1 MKKARFSLQYL
12 TTQARMLGMFNIF
25 INLIGP
31 HTTKQIHTY
40 VVHNFAYYLQSLVLF
55 LKKHP
60 NILQCLHLY
69 QNCFEAQ
76 DILSG
81 QNPLIWP
88 LHIPI
93 IQVQDTKSISN
104 LLQTSPNFSKLL
116 PNSSKPC
123 PSKPCPNASQLLKH
137 FTFPRLY
144 SESFSII
151 GHFCPQPIG
160 QFCFILVICKY

>member
-1 MKKARFSLQYL
+1 MKWTGYLSNFNCTLNRSFKDVSILSKATFVLFVHTQRKSPRPLLGQAFDTNLFLLFILRRENSIKRQKKSYIMKKARFSLQYL

-31 HTTKQIHTY
+31 HTKQIHTY

-55 LKKHP
+55 LKKNP
-60 NILQCLHLY
+60 NILQYLHLY

-88 LHIPI
+88 LHIPL
-93 IQVQDTKSISN
+93 IQSTI
-104 LLQTSPNFSKLL
+104 
-116 PNSSKPC
+116 
-123 PSKPCPNASQLLKH
+123 
-137 FTFPRLY
+137 
-144 SESFSII
+144 
-151 GHFCPQPIG
+151 
-160 QFCFILVICKY
+160 